1 MNERLKGARNSVA
14 GRPSVLAIQVG
25 IVAAALLA
33 WQYLPQI
40 GGLQSIS
47 PVFDPYFVSSPSDV
61 MVRMGQLMT
70 GTNGQPLIWTFAQQT
85 IVSSL
90 AGCVIGIV
98 LGTAFGLILSM
109 SSFLARVARPFV
121 VAFNAMPRVALIPII
136 VVVVG
141 PTVTSS
147 VIASVLVVFFV
158 VFFNAFEGATQVPND
173 VIRNV
178 RVLGASRVQQTTR
191 VRLPYVMG
199 WVSAAIPN
207 AVAFS
212 LIAVVTAEILVGS
225 GGIGRLLLN
234 SVSAVD
240 PTLTFSVVI
249 FLSVVGIALVVGSDY
264 IRGRVLHWW

>member
-1 MNERLKGARNSVA
+1 MTEQRTKPQHIVA
-14 GRPSVLAIQVG
+14 SKMSVLAIQLG
-25 IVAAALLA
+25 IIAVALLA
-33 WQYLPQI
+33 WQYLPKI
-40 GGLQSIS
+40 GGLQAIS
-47 PVFDPYFVSSPSDV
+47 PVFDPYFVSSPSEV
-61 MVRMGQLMT
+61 FVRMGELMS
-70 GTNGQPLIWTFAQQT
+70 GSDGQPLIWSFAQQT

-90 AGCVIGIV
+90 VGCFIGIV
-98 LGTAFGLILSM
+98 LGTASGLILSM
-109 SSFLARVARPFV
+109 SPFLARVARPFV
-121 VAFNAMPRVALIPII
+121 IAFNAMPRVALIPII

-147 VIASVLVVFFV
+147 VIASVMVVFFV
-158 VFFNAFEGATQVPND
+158 VFFNAFEGATQVPD
-173 VIRNV
+173 EVIRNV
-178 RVLGASRVQQTTR
+178 RILGATRVQQTVR

-249 FLSVVGIALVVGSDY
+249 FLSVVGIILVVGADY
-264 IRGRVLHWW
+264 IRARVLHWW